1 MTQRCFVFEWICAGA
16 CEDDGFAQA
25 LIADGRAMLTAVAQD
40 VASLSDCSAFTLSA
54 VGPIADNVDVIATTN
69 TSWREAYDKAVAEAD
84 VVLVIAPEFAV
95 VDEDLLSDSTKF
107 ANCKTS
113 SIAHFSD
120 KLAVYDRLV
129 SSNVLMPRTVDANN
143 IDVTST
149 ERHSAEFTVL
159 KPRDGV
165 GEGFRRFPS
174 QQALAASLA
183 PQQKH
188 NARPHIAQ
196 TFVDGSPRS
205 IAAIVGPAGYEVWPI
220 CEQQLTK
227 HGNSLVYG
235 GGRIEPASE
244 QSLPPWLDCVLTA
257 VPGLRGYVSIDYI
270 ESEEGPVFIELNP
283 RISVSY
289 IGYRAATDDNLAE
302 WLLGR
307 ASRPVRWNSG
317 RWIWTKHGDITREA

>member
-16 CEDDGFAQA
+16 CKDDEFAKALTDDG
-25 LIADGRAMLTAVAQD
+25 RTMLTTVAQD
-40 VASLSDCSAFTLSA
+40 VASLNDLSAFTLSA
-54 VGPIADNVDVIATTN
+54 VGPIADNVDVVATTN
-69 TSWREAYDKAVAEAD
+69 ASWRAAYDTAITEAD
-84 VVLVIAPEFAV
+84 IVLIIAPEFAI
-95 VDEDLLSDSTKF
+95 VDEDLLSDSSKF

-129 SSNVLMPRTVDANN
+129 SSDVLMPRTVDANT
-143 IDVTST
+143 IDFAST
-149 ERHSAEFTVL
+149 DRHSAEFTVL

-174 QQALAASLA
+174 QHALVASLA
-183 PQQKH
+183 SRQEH
-188 NARPHIAQ
+188 IARPHIAQ
-196 TFVDGSPRS
+196 TFVAGSPRS
-205 IAAIVGPAGYEVWPI
+205 IAAIVGPEGYEVWPI
-220 CEQQLTK
+220 CEQQLTT
-227 HGNSLVYG
+227 HGSSLVYG
-235 GGRIEPASE
+235 GGRIEPKSE

-257 VPGLRGYVSIDYI
+257 VPGLQGYVSIDYI
-270 ESEEGPVFIELNP
+270 ESEGGAVFIELNP

-317 RWIWTKHGDITREA
+317 RWTWTKHGDVTREA